1 MHWQLL
7 RIPLPRVCH
16 GFHRTP
22 RHARVQG
29 RLAAMLPSRAEHAA
43 VMARAKGRRRVC
55 GVRGHE
61 SKAHETVQH
70 RERGVNRRLVRSRRG
85 SSHSANYEGE
95 IRTRNQRTAF
105 HVASPMMRPM
115 PNAVFIFF
123 APYWGTP
130 TWAPTQRSSQGGGR
144 PLLLRK
150 KGRSGL
156 VVWWGRFVGFRCSS
170 CLPPLLL
177 VLLFFNGN
185 LFSFLHNAQIFLPHQ
200 PLHTPQPNARKVA
213 PGEKELLL

>member
-1 MHWQLL
+1 
-7 RIPLPRVCH
+7 
-16 GFHRTP
+16 
-22 RHARVQG
+22 
-29 RLAAMLPSRAEHAA
+29 
-43 VMARAKGRRRVC
+43 MARAKGRRRVC

-95 IRTRNQRTAF
+95 IRTRNERTACD
-105 HVASPMMRPM
+105 VASPMMRPM
-115 PNAVFIFF
+115 PNAVFI

-130 TWAPTQRSSQGGGR
+130 TWAPDQRSSQGGGK

-156 VVWWGRFVGFRCSS
+156 VVWWGRLVGFRCSS

-185 LFSFLHNAQIFLPHQ
+185 LFSLDITCVVFRFCFCIMGTFRPHSSTFLACFGRAGTDTLLPFL
-200 PLHTPQPNARKVA
+200 RKLRRRA
-213 PGEKELLL
+213 LLSHLMRVTFSHCHSLYICCCST